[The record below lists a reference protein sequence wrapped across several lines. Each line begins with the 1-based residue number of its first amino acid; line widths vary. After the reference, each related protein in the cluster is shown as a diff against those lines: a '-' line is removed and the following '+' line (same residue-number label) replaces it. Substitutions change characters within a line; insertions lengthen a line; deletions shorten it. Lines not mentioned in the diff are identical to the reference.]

1 MSALMDFAK
10 SQRQNSQ
17 RNNTREKSQFS
28 GARKITP
35 LHKIESENSS
45 LNDSFGD
52 TKIQEFNK

>member
-1 MSALMDFAK
+1 MDFAK

-52 TKIQEFNK
+52 TKIKEFNK